1 MFQKNKF
8 ILNLVVLL
16 SVILLNL
23 IFINNTFS
31 YNLSNT
37 IIESVYNSFAKKVWN
52 KYSSQKE
59 LEFFKKLDIALENIL
74 KTKKLSLT
82 KKNLINDLIYLNK
95 RQINS
100 LSLSSEK
107 AENSIV
113 TYEKNR
119 EDFKKKVN
127 ENNNKIKINTYS
139 ISKEFK
145 NISYDKNDIFLE
157 DETWYTYNFITYK
170 FFDTQDIKLNDLKH
184 NNINTQ
190 TDLLFLKDDWELGFV
205 EKSMYKKVKLI
216 PDEIIKG
223 TANKYNILVEI
234 KDDKKSLTTNTDLL
248 FKQLKEKSIEL
259 TKWLSKEEKIK
270 AIYNYIL
277 ENIHY
282 TENLD
287 FKSIE
292 TLENKRIFSWIE
304 TFKNKSW
311 VCEWYTKLFMYMLNF
326 AWVSDIEVI
335 RGFVIDAIDFPEIWH
350 AWVKIWD
357 KYYDPTFDDPIGL
370 KDTKKFKDY
379 KFFGLP
385 QDLLYTNRFTYD
397 DTPEELKTKSMEY
410 RKGFIDKRLA
420 WLVKKYENND
430 FLLLKPFTF
439 RQKNNIDFNENINL
453 ENFSKILPI
462 YEVNNFHFTEK
473 WISKGITK
481 LKFYTIK
488 EETLESLI
496 EQLDYNLEWHYF
508 FKWHTE
514 GWEYEYRL
522 WYDLEFQ

>member
-37 IIESVYNSFAKKVWN
+37 RIESVYNSFAKKVWN

-119 EDFKKKVN
+119 EDFQKKVN

-335 RGFVIDAIDFPEIWH
+335 RGFVIDAIDFP
-350 AWVKIWD
+350 
-357 KYYDPTFDDPIGL
+357 
-370 KDTKKFKDY
+370 
-379 KFFGLP
+379 
-385 QDLLYTNRFTYD
+385 
-397 DTPEELKTKSMEY
+397 
-410 RKGFIDKRLA
+410 
-420 WLVKKYENND
+420 
-430 FLLLKPFTF
+430 
-439 RQKNNIDFNENINL
+439 
-453 ENFSKILPI
+453 
-462 YEVNNFHFTEK
+462 
-473 WISKGITK
+473 
-481 LKFYTIK
+481 
-488 EETLESLI
+488 
-496 EQLDYNLEWHYF
+496 
-508 FKWHTE
+508 
-514 GWEYEYRL
+514 
-522 WYDLEFQ
+522 